1 MLLRCTSER
10 EEKEPGFKIL
20 ESHKK
25 QFILNAS
32 ALPPHDSAPLE
43 LTNFYSLFL
52 AKKSQL
58 KAKEMFFNW
67 ISNDDITFNL
77 NTKLVSCLWNCEF
90 LWILPDSPSGI
101 SIFFCS
107 EAKSMNAS
115 DLKRERLLLLVDKVK
130 QINLEKLSN
139 PKITI
144 PSSIM
149 DLVWMSQNLHAIV
162 SLCFGKNSQSAIFLD
177 G

>member
-1 MLLRCTSER
+1 ML
-10 EEKEPGFKIL
+10 
-20 ESHKK
+20 
-25 QFILNAS
+25 
-32 ALPPHDSAPLE
+32 
-43 LTNFYSLFL
+43 
-52 AKKSQL
+52 
-58 KAKEMFFNW
+58 FNW